1 MSSGKLVYR
10 QVAVIGVAESA
21 FEFSAVVAGGLG
33 ELEGEG
39 VADVVRAQ
47 GAESAVEVGVLGVVQ
62 AADLGDDGVDRAG

>member
-1 MSSGKLVYR
+1 
-10 QVAVIGVAESA
+10 VAEAA
-21 FEFSAVVAGGLG
+21 FEFGAVVAGGLG

-47 GAESAVEVGVLGVVQ
+47 GAEFAVGVGGLGVVQ